1 MKCITIYI
9 KPILI
14 YIFFIMSVYAEEIVP
29 IDITSDEMQWN
40 DNERIAYAIG
50 NAVAIQGEKKIEAD
64 KLIVY
69 LEKNKATNEI
79 VIIKAEGN
87 IVFTTTDEVATGKI
101 AIYDLVKNNIIIKN
115 NVTLKKN
122 DNIMKGELL
131 EMDLNK
137 GISQISSEKDSNKVK
152 MRFIPKQK
160 DKE

>member
-1 MKCITIYI
+1 MKCIITYI
-9 KPILI
+9 KIILI
-14 YIFFIMSVYAEEIVP
+14 YIFFIMSVSAEEIVP

-64 KLIVY
+64 KLTVY
-69 LEKNKATNEI
+69 LEKNKDTNEI

-115 NVTLKKN
+115 NVTFKKN

-137 GISQISSEKDSNKVK
+137 GISQISNAKDSNKVK

>member
-69 LEKNKATNEI
+69 LEKNKDTNEI

-160 DKE
+160 DAE

>member
-9 KPILI
+9 KIILI
-14 YIFFIMSVYAEEIVP
+14 YIFFIMSVSAEEIVP
-29 IDITSDEMQWN
+29 IDITSDEMQWD

-50 NAVAIQGEKKIEAD
+50 NAIAIQGKRKIEAD

-69 LEKNKATNEI
+69 LEKNKDTNEI

-87 IVFTTTDEVATGKI
+87 IVFTTTNEVATGKI
-101 AIYDLVKNNIIIKN
+101 AIYDLVKNNITITN

-137 GISQISSEKDSNKVK
+137 GISQISSKKDSKKVK
-152 MRFIPKQK
+152 MRFIPKQN
-160 DKE
+160 DK